1 MPLCTSIDMSMG
13 LAYVGLTEMTM
24 TVGISMAGKSLQ
36 ETRQGVSNLSQKYP
50 CFGHFLYF
58 EFLHK
63 VEITFRLC
71 MWSLHGMP
79 SNVPLVARRRCVYHF
94 LAQRMMI

>member
-1 MPLCTSIDMSMG
+1 MSDRCSGRIRGNINKLNSLSEYMPLCTSIDMSMG

-50 CFGHFLYF
+50 RFGAFLVF
-58 EFLHK
+58 W
-63 VEITFRLC
+63 V
-71 MWSLHGMP
+71 SP
-79 SNVPLVARRRCVYHF
+79 
-94 LAQRMMI
+94 